1 MCVLCS
7 ILLVANYCSILNI
20 AWDQKIIYW
29 GLKGAAQNFIGNSSK
44 ESQQEKI
51 TDCTR
56 PREKTA
62 LPLGKPVIRTF
73 PNPPLREDCL
83 ENFLINMLTLDKS
96 AVCAVQ
102 LDIVLNFTSG
112 LLLHLSTKSLKM
124 RRDLLL
130 QRPKIVLKLI
140 LRKSVS
146 TLQKSRYKCLHM
158 LFE

>member
-1 MCVLCS
+1 MQYSVRSKLLFHS
-7 ILLVANYCSILNI
+7 EHSLRSENNILRSKKGSPEVYRKFIERNPTRENNWQHKTKRKTSTCFRKACDLDISSPSLEG
-20 AWDQKIIYW
+20 
-29 GLKGAAQNFIGNSSK
+29 GL
-44 ESQQEKI
+44 
-51 TDCTR
+51 
-56 PREKTA
+56 
-62 LPLGKPVIRTF
+62 
-73 PNPPLREDCL
+73 L
-83 ENFLINMLTLDKS
+83 ENFVVNTLILDKS

-146 TLQKSRYKCLHM
+146 KPFRSLLTNV
-158 LFE
+158 